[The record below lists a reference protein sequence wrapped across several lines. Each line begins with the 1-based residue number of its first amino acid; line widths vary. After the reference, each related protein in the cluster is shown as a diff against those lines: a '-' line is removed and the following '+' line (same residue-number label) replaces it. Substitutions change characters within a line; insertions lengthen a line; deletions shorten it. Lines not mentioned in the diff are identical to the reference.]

1 MRSSAIHFVFLRIFL
16 VLPPL
21 LLTPLSASAQDP
33 GRIGSRILSVDSWT
47 YEAIERLR
55 SRAYL
60 PGLNPLAQPYRR
72 IDVAAEL
79 VDVDAAT
86 LQEPVAGWVRML
98 TRELA
103 PELSRLSEPED
114 EAAGQRVGLQ
124 FLLGA
129 TASDSRRRDPL
140 MPYRTSDN
148 EGFSDRAWWS
158 WAGGLW
164 LETHNVAVETR
175 LFNDRWFYETHGD
188 PDGQNPG
195 GFKVF
200 GRTDNAYLTLA
211 YPWGNI
217 WVGRFKRNWGP
228 IGQTGMMI
236 GANPTSYPQIGL
248 DLGRG
253 SLTFRFM
260 AGELL
265 SVNGRQR
272 YIVGNRLDYHRGNFW
287 VSIGESAL
295 YSGESAVLRLFNP
308 LELIFFDHSSSYDRQ
323 EISGNMMLN
332 AMFWARVGQ
341 ATLYG
346 EFALD
351 DFDLNPRTGAS
362 DRPIESTSYQ
372 LSLGGRYL
380 GVSDRLEFGF
390 DYRRVSALSYRSG
403 VVTEIWMQLDRGLG
417 DPWSD
422 YDRLTLRADLYPSV
436 GGLRISPVFQIQRNG
451 EGDYRIPFPPRDELL
466 ALPGIFIGVMETTKR
481 VAVQGRYQPRGEIFL
496 EWDLGRSFISNAG
509 HVDGSSEGRFSF
521 SLRVGLTLERGLR
534 AF

>member
-1 MRSSAIHFVFLRIFL
+1 MCSSAIRLVFLRIFL
-16 VLPPL
+16 FLSPLFFAPP
-21 LLTPLSASAQDP
+21 SALAQDP
-33 GRIGSRILSVDSWT
+33 GQIGSRILSMDSWT

-55 SRAYL
+55 SRAFL

-79 VDVDAAT
+79 VDVDADT

-98 TRELA
+98 RRELA
-103 PELSRLSEPED
+103 PELSRIRESED
-114 EAAGQRVGLQ
+114 EAVGQRVGLQ

-140 MPYRTSDN
+140 MPYRTSAN
-148 EGFSDRAWWS
+148 EGLSDRAWWS

-164 LETHNVAVETR
+164 LETYNMAVETR
-175 LFNDRWFYETHGD
+175 LHWDTWYKKVHGD

-195 GFKVF
+195 GFKAF

-260 AGELL
+260 AGELE
-265 SVNGRQR
+265 SVGGRQR
-272 YIVGNRLDYHRGNFW
+272 YIVGNRLDYRRGNFW
-287 VSIGESAL
+287 VSLGESAL
-295 YSGESAVLRLFNP
+295 YSGEVAVLRLFNP
-308 LELIFFDHSSSYDRQ
+308 LEFIFFDHNANNNRT
-323 EISGNMMLN
+323 EISGNLMLN

-341 ATLYG
+341 GTLYG

-351 DFDLNPRTGAS
+351 DFDLNPRTGVS
-362 DRPIESTSYQ
+362 NRPIEATSYQ

-390 DYRRVSALSYRSG
+390 DYRRVTAWSYRSG
-403 VVTEIWMQLDRGLG
+403 ALTEVWMHLDRGLG

-422 YDRLTLRADLYPSV
+422 YDRLTFRADLYPSIR
-436 GGLRISPVFQIQRNG
+436 GLRISPVLQFQRKG
-451 EGDYRIPFPPRDELL
+451 EGDYRIPSGPQVG
-466 ALPGIFIGVMETTKR
+466 LPGIFHGVMETTRR
-481 VAVQGRYQPRGEIFL
+481 VAVQGRYQPRSEVFL
-496 EWDLGRSFISNAG
+496 EWDLGRSFISNAD
-509 HVDGSSEGRFSF
+509 HMDGSSEGRFSF
-521 SLRVGLTLERGLR
+521 SLRFGLTLERGLG
-534 AF
+534 AL

>member
-1 MRSSAIHFVFLRIFL
+1 VRVLLFLL
-16 VLPPL
+16 PL
-21 LLTPLSASAQDP
+21 LFTPLSASAQDP
-33 GRIGSRILSVDSWT
+33 GRIGSRILSLDSWT

-79 VDVDAAT
+79 VDMDADT

-98 TRELA
+98 RGELA
-103 PELSRLSEPED
+103 PELSRLSESED

-140 MPYRTSDN
+140 MPYRTSAN
-148 EGFSDRAWWS
+148 EGFYDRHWWS

-164 LETHNVAVETR
+164 LETHNVAAETR
-175 LFNDRWFYETHGD
+175 LFHDTWFKRVHGD
-188 PDGQNPG
+188 PDGQDPG
-195 GFKVF
+195 GFKAF

-228 IGQTGMMI
+228 LGQTGMMI
-236 GANPTSYPQIGL
+236 SGNATSYPQIGL

-260 AGELL
+260 GGQLE
-265 SVNGRQR
+265 SVEGQQR
-272 YIVGNRLDYHRGNFW
+272 YIVANRLDYRRGNFW
-287 VSIGESAL
+287 ASLGQSAL
-295 YSGESAVLRLFNP
+295 YSGEVAVLQVFNP
-308 LELIFFDHSSSYDRQ
+308 LEFIFFDQKSNNDRGVN
-323 EISGNMMLN
+323 SGNLMFN
-332 AMFWARVGQ
+332 GMFWARLGQ
-341 ATLYG
+341 GTLYG
-346 EFALD
+346 EVVID
-351 DFDLNPRTGAS
+351 DFDLNPRTGKS
-362 DRPIESTSYQ
+362 DRPIFPTVYH
-372 LSLGGRYL
+372 LSLGGRYF

-390 DYRRVSALSYRSG
+390 DYRRVSGWSYRPTGGSRPQ
-403 VVTEIWMQLDRGLG
+403 IWMQLDRGLG

-422 YDRLTLRADLYPSV
+422 YDLLTLRADLYPSV
-436 GGLRISPVFQIQRNG
+436 AGLRISPVLQFQRKG
-451 EGDYRIPFPPRDELL
+451 EGDYRLL
-466 ALPGIFIGVMETTKR
+466 SQARSPEIPGIFIGVKETTKR
-481 VAVQGRYQPRGEIFL
+481 VALQGRYQPRREVFV

-509 HVDGSSEGRFSF
+509 NIDGLSEGRFSF
-521 SLRVGLTLERGLR
+521 LIRLGLTFELPLGE
-534 AF
+534 F